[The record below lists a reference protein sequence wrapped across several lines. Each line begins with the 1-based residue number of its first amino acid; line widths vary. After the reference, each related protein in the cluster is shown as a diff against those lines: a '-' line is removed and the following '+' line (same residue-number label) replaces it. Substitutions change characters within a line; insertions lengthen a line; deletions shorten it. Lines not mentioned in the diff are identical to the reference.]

1 MNTRQSHP
9 LIPREQTYVL
19 DRKIVS
25 IHSTDRDIKKWP
37 YANHFEISLPETL
50 SNVQSMR
57 LVEIALPKSY
67 VFSNE
72 YQNTKLSFRLDM
84 SANGCCANEYTIT
97 IPDGTYTPEQLT
109 RTITYLMNEEVQDCS
124 SCGCGRFVCAYNS
137 VSNTFWFGNTKCKF
151 SLLFNT
157 KHQYTCL
164 FPGQPDVFN
173 HRARWG
179 LPAYLGYDKRIY
191 NSTLASNSG
200 AATFDYE
207 PSGNKLWIT
216 GANAQ
221 IVNIYIYCN
230 ICNLDI
236 YGEEAI
242 YMEIDRYNSMDELE
256 PYSENSSGWFN
267 NDYNGKVN
275 SAFAKIP
282 VTRNSFSQVYDSQN
296 GLLTNISHYNP
307 PIENISRL
315 RFKFRYHD
323 GRLVDFKCLPL
334 SFSLEFNMLK
344 DEQLRAA
351 IVRVPPLYHL

>member
-1 MNTRQSHP
+1 MNTRQTHP
-9 LIPREQTYVL
+9 IIPREQTYVL

-57 LVEIALPKSY
+57 LVEIALPNSP

-84 SANGCCANEYTIT
+84 DPSGCYASEYTIT
-97 IPDGTYTPEQLT
+97 IRDGTYTPEQLAC
-109 RTITYLMNEEVQDCS
+109 TIANLMNGKVQDCS
-124 SCGCGRFVCAYNS
+124 SCDCGHFVCAYNS
-137 VSNTFWFGNTKCKF
+137 VSNTFWFANTKCAF

-164 FPGQPDVFN
+164 FSGQPDMFN
-173 HRARWG
+173 HHTRWG

-191 NSTLASNSG
+191 NSTLMV
-200 AATFDYE
+200 AAPGIFDCE
-207 PSGNKLWIT
+207 HTKWLVNDPSAHL
-216 GANAQ
+216 
-221 IVNIYIYCN
+221 VNIYNYCN

-256 PYSENSSGWFN
+256 PYSENTSGWFN

-282 VTRNSFSQVYDSQN
+282 VTRNPFSQVYDLQN
-296 GLLTNISHYNP
+296 GLLTNISHYTP
-307 PIENISRL
+307 PIEKISRL

-344 DEQLRAA
+344 DEQRRA
-351 IVRVPPLYHL
+351 IIIRVPPLYQL